1 LKNLF
6 ELFVIFIFRFMW
18 GIEAEPFAFIASN
31 LYIKVALDMLAD
43 DEPIEKKSN
52 TRTFPWKKC
61 LNCEILVFHPIYS
74 SESNATIATKL

>member
-43 DEPIEKKSN
+43 DEPI
-52 TRTFPWKKC
+52 
-61 LNCEILVFHPIYS
+61 
-74 SESNATIATKL
+74 